1 MIIKMIFEKNLNRL
15 IRAPG
20 VPQEPES
27 GRMKTTARKKGIR
40 ADAESL
46 LGVLI
51 KLNYDRIVALLL
63 YEVVFL

>member
-15 IRAPG
+15 IRVPG

-51 KLNYDRIVALLL
+51 KLNKQLNSIFTSL
-63 YEVVFL
+63 